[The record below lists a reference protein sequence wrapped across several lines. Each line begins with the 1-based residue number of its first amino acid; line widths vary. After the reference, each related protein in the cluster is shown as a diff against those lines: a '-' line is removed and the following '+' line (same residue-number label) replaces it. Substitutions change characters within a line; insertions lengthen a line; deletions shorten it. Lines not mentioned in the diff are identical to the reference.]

1 MTIDPT
7 KLANGLNIL
16 VGSADAILNLTGH
29 ADVATTL
36 NAIAKALE
44 NPEAAD
50 ALASLLTRL
59 TGGPT
64 KS

>member
-1 MTIDPT
+1 MTIDPAR
-7 KLANGLNIL
+7 LQNGLNLI

-29 ADVATTL
+29 PDVATTL
-36 NAIAKALE
+36 DAIAKALE

-59 TGGPT
+59 TGGP